1 MFDID
6 PVVITFLMMGGL
18 LVGLFFG
25 HSLAF
30 VFGGLAVIFGYIV
43 WGPNVFNLFANRILD
58 LMSNFTLVAIPMFI
72 LMANLLNSSGVAEK
86 LFDAMRYL
94 MGPIRGG
101 VAIAVVIVSTLFAAC
116 TGVIAASIVTMG
128 LLGLPVML
136 KYGYNKELACG
147 SICAGGS
154 LGILIPPSIMLI
166 VMADQTG
173 LSVGKL
179 FIGSFI
185 PGLILSFLYIVYIA
199 FLCFF
204 KPSLGP
210 PMEKDLRN
218 EISSLQLFKMTL
230 FSLFPPLFLILGV
243 LGSIFTGIATPTEAS
258 AVGAFLAFILTIAYG
273 RFSLKMVQEVA
284 VSTAITVA
292 MVMFILIG
300 ASCFTGVYMGS
311 GGGEAIS
318 SLLLG
323 LELGRWSVFA
333 VMMVIIF
340 ILGMFVD
347 WIGIVYLTFPIFFPV
362 IVELDFNPL
371 WFVVVCAV
379 NLQASFLTPPFGYA
393 LFFMK
398 GISQGQLKTEQI
410 YLSVIPFLIA
420 IFIAILVLIVFPEII
435 TIPADFVS

>member
-1 MFDID
+1 MLDID
-6 PVVITFLMMGGL
+6 PGIITFLMMGGL
-18 LVGLFFG
+18 LIGLFLG

-43 WGPNVFNLFANRILD
+43 WGPHVFNLFANRILD

-101 VAIAVVIVSTLFAAC
+101 IAIAVVIVSTLFAAC

-154 LGILIPPSIMLI
+154 IGILIPPSIMLI

-179 FIGSFI
+179 FIGSVV
-185 PGLILSFLYIVYIA
+185 PGLTLSLLYIIYIA
-199 FLCFF
+199 ILCFF

-210 PMEKDLRN
+210 PMAKEQRA
-218 EISSLQLFKMTL
+218 EISTPQLLKMML
-230 FSLFPPLFLILGV
+230 ISLFPPLFLILGV
-243 LGSIFTGIATPTEAS
+243 LGTIFTGVATPTEAS
-258 AVGAFLAFILTIAYG
+258 AVGAFLALLLTIAYG
-273 RFSLKMVQEVA
+273 RFSWEMVQEVA
-284 VSTAITVA
+284 VSTGKTVA
-292 MVMFILIG
+292 MVMFILVG

-311 GGGEAIS
+311 GGGEAVS
-318 SLLLG
+318 SFLIG
-323 LELGRWSVFA
+323 LEFGRWGIFA
-333 VMMVIIF
+333 AMMIIMF

-347 WIGIVYLTFPIFFPV
+347 WIGIVYLTFPIFIPV
-362 IVELDFNPL
+362 IIELDFNPL
-371 WFVVVCAV
+371 WFVVISAV

-398 GISQGQLKTEQI
+398 GVGEGHLKTEQI
-410 YLSVIPFLIA
+410 YRSVLPFVFFIFVA
-420 IFIAILVLIVFPEII
+420 ILLFIAFPGAI
-435 TIPADFVS
+435 TKPANFVN